1 MRANSLAGRV
11 FAVAG
16 LGLCLALPVLAGPAY
31 PIATSTGTDPNQGMK
46 EASAK

>member
-1 MRANSLAGRV
+1 
-11 FAVAG
+11 
-16 LGLCLALPVLAGPAY
+16 VLAGPAY